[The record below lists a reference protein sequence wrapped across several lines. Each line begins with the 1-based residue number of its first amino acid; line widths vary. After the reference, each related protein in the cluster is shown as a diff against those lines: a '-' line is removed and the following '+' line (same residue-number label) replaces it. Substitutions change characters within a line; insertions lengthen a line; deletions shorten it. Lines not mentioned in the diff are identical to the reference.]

1 MKILTVANQKG
12 GVGKSAVLSQ
22 FAFYLAQKR
31 DLRVLFIDLDQ
42 QCNSTKVVRDSKL
55 AAIAA
60 VTASQVVIEGQTALA
75 SGDAKFVLVQG
86 DKQLIKLEKAAD
98 KHNAFAGNLKK
109 FLESVKDNFDVCL
122 IDTNPNPDVRMM
134 IALVLSDYVLS
145 PIQLNQEALDGIGAL
160 YNDIKKIKSSLNP
173 KLDFIGI
180 LPNLVE
186 NTPFQKANLKQLI
199 EGFSQLLIAME
210 GGAFAFIPTRTAVA
224 EAQAATAPIWT
235 LGKSSAREAWKI
247 IEPVFN
253 VVAKRMGV

>member
-22 FAFYLAQKR
+22 FAFFLAEKR

-42 QCNSTKVVRDSKL
+42 QCNSTKVIRESKL
-55 AAIAA
+55 AAVSDI
-60 VTASQVVIEGQTALA
+60 TTSQVVIEGKTSL
-75 SGDAKFVLVQG
+75 GTDAKFVLVEG

-98 KHNAFAGNLKK
+98 RHNAFAGNLKT
-109 FLESVKDNFDVCL
+109 FLEGVNDKFDVCL